1 MPGLWSGHSTVGQSH
16 LLHPVHHHLPV
27 WMGGHPDFPSLPHS
41 RTGDLRAWKS
51 GAHCVQVNSCRSE
64 YVMINHSRDA
74 CLEDFVCSDLD
85 DALAFYCVLGLSV
98 RYAFTVIANIT
109 VYAVAWLM
117 FHFQTQKGDDPAIME
132 NLGPVD
138 IPVFRVSA
146 DVFVLN
152 CPWTFHPA
160 L

>member
-1 MPGLWSGHSTVGQSH
+1 
-16 LLHPVHHHLPV
+16 
-27 WMGGHPDFPSLPHS
+27 
-41 RTGDLRAWKS
+41 
-51 GAHCVQVNSCRSE
+51 
-64 YVMINHSRDA
+64 MINHSRDA
-74 CLEDFVCSDLD
+74 CLEDFVCSDRD
-85 DALAFYCVLGLSV
+85 DALAFYCDLGLSV